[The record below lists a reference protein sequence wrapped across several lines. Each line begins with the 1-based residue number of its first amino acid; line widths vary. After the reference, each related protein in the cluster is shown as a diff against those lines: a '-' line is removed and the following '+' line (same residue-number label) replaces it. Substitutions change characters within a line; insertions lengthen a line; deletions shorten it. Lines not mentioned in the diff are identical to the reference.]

1 MTDSALFT
9 LVEQQLESF
18 GDTYFEAPPVNRFEQ
33 FLPGGHDAFPVLFDV
48 LTSDAADE
56 GSRTEAL
63 LGIGRIF
70 DEFGPTPGAV
80 DAVVKHAK
88 LIATKGLGP
97 EREATFFALGRARD
111 ASLLTSM
118 RALLER
124 SESAAVLTA
133 AKVLGY
139 AGDHDSVDA
148 LHKALSHSDGM
159 AANVVIWALGEIGD
173 DASCETLIDALG
185 HPDRRE
191 AALKA
196 IVRLAPVDAL
206 DPIVSSLEDL
216 QGSEAIAG
224 AMALRSIVL
233 VHKDVILEDTTRAG
247 ALFESLQNAAS
258 TLWPP
263 ASVLC
268 LATAAELG
276 RKVDPS
282 LASKVL
288 GVDLRAP

>member
-18 GDTYFEAPPVNRFEQ
+18 GETYFEAPPTNRFEQ

-80 DAVVKHAK
+80 DAVVTHAK

-111 ASLLTSM
+111 KSLLSSM

-139 AGDHDSVDA
+139 AGDHESVEA
-148 LHKALSHSDGM
+148 LHGALKHADGM
-159 AANVVIWALGEIGD
+159 AAHVVIWALGEIGD
-173 DASCETLIDALG
+173 DSSRSILVDALG
-185 HPDRRE
+185 DADRRE

-196 IVRLAPVDAL
+196 IVRLAPIEAL
-206 DPIVSSLEDL
+206 EPVLASLEDF

-224 AMALRSIVL
+224 AMALRSIIL
-233 VHKDVILEDTTRAG
+233 VHKDSILEDPDRTG
-247 ALFESLQNAAS
+247 AVFKGLESAAS
-258 TLWPP
+258 VLWPP

-288 GVDLRAP
+288 GVDLRTT